1 MKMRPGPSPIAS
13 SAPHV
18 AVSGAGFYGHEGPVF
33 RRTDMRFA
41 AAAPGFMRI
50 EFLADGRTRLGVL
63 AVDREGR
70 STKRFALWL
79 E

>member
-1 MKMRPGPSPIAS
+1 
-13 SAPHV
+13 
-18 AVSGAGFYGHEGPVF
+18 
-33 RRTDMRFA
+33 MRFG

-63 AVDREGR
+63 AVDRKGR
-70 STKRFALWL
+70 STERFALWL